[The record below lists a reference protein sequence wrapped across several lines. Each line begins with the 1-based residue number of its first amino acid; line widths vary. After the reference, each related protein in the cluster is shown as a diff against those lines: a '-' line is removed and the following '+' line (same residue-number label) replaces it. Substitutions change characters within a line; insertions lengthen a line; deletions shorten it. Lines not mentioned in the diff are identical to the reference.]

1 MLLQTKV
8 VCLGLPDY
16 KVFDTYVALAVAEKD
31 AAEQKLS
38 SCMLIIHPHKLI
50 HYILSIFVQNQ
61 VFEINR
67 SLLSASLFYYLNSV
81 LSSEATCNE
90 FQT

>member
-1 MLLQTKV
+1 M
-8 VCLGLPDY
+8 
-16 KVFDTYVALAVAEKD
+16 FETYVALAVAEKD

-61 VFEINR
+61 VFEIR
-67 SLLSASLFYYLNSV
+67 SLHEDQLDVVPSTYFTQRQAL
-81 LSSEATCNE
+81 
-90 FQT
+90 